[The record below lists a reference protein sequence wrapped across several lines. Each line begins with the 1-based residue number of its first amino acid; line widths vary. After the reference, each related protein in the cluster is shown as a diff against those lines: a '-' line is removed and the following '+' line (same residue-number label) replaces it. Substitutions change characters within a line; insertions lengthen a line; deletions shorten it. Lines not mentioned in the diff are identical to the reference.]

1 MDKQGVI
8 YILTN
13 PSFPD
18 YVKIGYADD
27 MKMRLAQLNKSECT
41 PFAFRVY
48 ATYEVSTRLTDKR
61 LHDIIDKLNP
71 DLRAIDTVDGK
82 KRIREFYAMS
92 AEDAYAIFE
101 AMAEIHGTKDKLKL
115 SVPTR
120 TEKREAAIAADV
132 QCVAAERRG
141 KFSFEK
147 LGIPV
152 GAELV
157 FVRNPSII
165 CRVADN
171 TRKVVYDGEEIS
183 LSALAKK
190 LLNKKSQLHGTS
202 YFSYNGM
209 ILADLL
215 DD

>member
-48 ATYEVSTRLTDKR
+48 ATYEVNTRLTDKR

-157 FVRNPSII
+157 FVRNPSIT

-171 TRKVVYDGEEIS
+171 TRKVIYDGEETS

-190 LLNKKSQLHGTS
+190 LLNKKSQLRGTS

-209 ILADLL
+209 LLADLL